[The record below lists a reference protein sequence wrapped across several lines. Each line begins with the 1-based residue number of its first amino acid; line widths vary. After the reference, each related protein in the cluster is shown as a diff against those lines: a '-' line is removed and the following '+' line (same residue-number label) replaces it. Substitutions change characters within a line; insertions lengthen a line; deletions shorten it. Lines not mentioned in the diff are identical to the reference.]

1 MMVSAFAIKATNAFD
16 TCEKRRRSSPMHSA
30 PGRVALCA
38 QPRMA
43 PIYPTRLRINAQP
56 QLRNGLSDG
65 LEDEHRRFS
74 KSAEM
79 QGGRNVHITIGGVI
93 PLNLIKLHAS
103 SPLSQVNL
111 GDRLAVGTSELKL
124 ARFKRAVLTAAS
136 NGILDPETAI
146 SLRA

>member
-1 MMVSAFAIKATNAFD
+1 M
-16 TCEKRRRSSPMHSA
+16 
-30 PGRVALCA
+30 
-38 QPRMA
+38 
-43 PIYPTRLRINAQP
+43 
-56 QLRNGLSDG
+56 
-65 LEDEHRRFS
+65 
-74 KSAEM
+74 
-79 QGGRNVHITIGGVI
+79 HITIGGVI
-93 PLNLIKLHAS
+93 PFNLIKLHAS

>member
-56 QLRNGLSDG
+56 QL
-65 LEDEHRRFS
+65 
-74 KSAEM
+74 
-79 QGGRNVHITIGGVI
+79 
-93 PLNLIKLHAS
+93 HAS